1 MSERLQRKILE
12 LWKVSPIGGDEP
24 GMVKNELPLKG
35 QEIMEQIR
43 EDERF
48 GRIPFG
54 TKQIVR
60 LLGPIK
66 ERSGRR
72 VVHIFKIEYSR

>member
-1 MSERLQRKILE
+1 M
-12 LWKVSPIGGDEP
+12 WKVSPIGGDEP

-48 GRIPFG
+48 GRIPDG
-54 TKQIVR
+54 TKQKVR
-60 LLGPIK
+60 LFGPIK
-66 ERSGRR
+66 GRDGRR
-72 VVHIFKIEYSR
+72 VVYIFKFEEYK